1 MDMAEVLMQTTV
13 VPSTNT
19 RFDTSQVRQ
28 RIAEGH
34 DLIASRDFVAAA
46 SVLWS
51 AFESAVRLSL
61 AELGEQTDRPIWLSD
76 TPGGL
81 TSQAVAYGVIDP
93 EDRDVLLRFLQ
104 EYDEIAEGKAETI
117 DVTLLQKVEWFTER
131 TLDEM
136 GQH

>member
-93 EDRDVLLRFLQ
+93 KDRDVLLRFC
-104 EYDEIAEGKAETI
+104 KSMMR
-117 DVTLLQKVEWFTER
+117 LQKGKRKQLMSLYFKKSS
-131 TLDEM
+131 
-136 GQH
+136 GSQSGH